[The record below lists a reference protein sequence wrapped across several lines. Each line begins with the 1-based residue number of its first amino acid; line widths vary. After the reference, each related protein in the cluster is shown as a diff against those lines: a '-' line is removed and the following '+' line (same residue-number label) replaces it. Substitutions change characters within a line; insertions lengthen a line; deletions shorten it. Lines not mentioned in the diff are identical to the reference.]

1 MKNKGKGCI
10 YIRNH
15 GAHSLGRVTH
25 YHRINNL
32 RQRRGRRV
40 DDSCRLLPK
49 CAAGERSSSSLKN
62 SLLPMQF
69 SPRLLSAAGA
79 LTTRRSFEDN
89 TGHTHGALEVLS
101 PLSAKNKPGLE
112 NV

>member
-1 MKNKGKGCI
+1 M
-10 YIRNH
+10 RNH

-25 YHRINNL
+25 HQRINNL

-49 CAAGERSSSSLKN
+49 CAAAGERSSSSLKN

-79 LTTRRSFEDN
+79 LTTRRSFQDN
-89 TGHTHGALEVLS
+89 TGHTHTHGALEVLS
-101 PLSAKNKPGLE
+101 SLSAKNKPGLD